1 MEGYIAP
8 ISKYEIKTMSF
19 AVIQTGGKQYKVS
32 ASEILKVERLESSE
46 GKTVEFKNVL
56 FLNDD
61 KTSEIGNP
69 NIEGA
74 KVEATILK
82 NTKNKT
88 VLVFKKRRRKNSR
101 KKSGHRQLV
110 SLIRITKIFAKNGKL
125 ISQAEPQKK
134 MTKETIKADKEKNKL
149 VSSKTH
155 KTQTEEKKKIK
166 KTLKKL
172 ETKEK
177 KEVVNIEKKEVKKK
191 PLTTKK
197 K

>member
-1 MEGYIAP
+1 
-8 ISKYEIKTMSF
+8 MSF

-32 ASEILKVERLESSE
+32 ASEILKIERLNDEE

-56 FLNDD
+56 FLNDN
-61 KTSEIGNP
+61 KTTEIGNP
-69 NIEGA
+69 NILGA

-88 VLVFKKRRRKNSR
+88 ILVFKKRRRKNSR
-101 KKSGHRQLV
+101 KKYGHRQPI
-110 SLIRITKIFAKNGKL
+110 SLIRITKIFSKNGKL
-125 ISQAEPQKK
+125 ISQAEPQQKL
-134 MTKETIKADKEKNKL
+134 TKEIVIADRVRKDQILEAKKIRI
-149 VSSKTH
+149 
-155 KTQTEEKKKIK
+155 EEKKKVK
-166 KTLKKL
+166 KTLKKI

-177 KEVVNIEKKEVKKK
+177 KVTDNIEKKGVKKK